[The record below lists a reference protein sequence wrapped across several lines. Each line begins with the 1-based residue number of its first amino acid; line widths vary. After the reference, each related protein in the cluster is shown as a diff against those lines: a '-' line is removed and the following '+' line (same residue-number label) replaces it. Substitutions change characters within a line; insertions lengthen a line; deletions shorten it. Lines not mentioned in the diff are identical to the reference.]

1 MKKIVSLGLAALLVI
16 NAVMLTAGAAA
27 EPAAS
32 DSNTLKFDFTNDD
45 SGFVPIFAD
54 YPDTEDVED
63 FYEFQ
68 HSYGVV
74 PVPGAGKG
82 LFISGNNHSDD
93 LFMGYVKKLE
103 GFAPGRTYHFSVNFH
118 LATNVDGGLIG
129 VGGSPGA
136 SVFVKCG
143 VTTMEPRSSVLEPGT
158 GEHFRMNID
167 TGAQANGGKDMVVV
181 GDMTK
186 AENNRPGEY
195 EFKEFQAEFEVA
207 SNTRGEVYLIIAT
220 DSGFEATTSYYLDD
234 IVVDWKD
241 TVQPT
246 VTRGQGAQMLFHAAD
261 RANADPK
268 DCKFQDV
275 ATDHPNAEAITWAQ
289 RNGYMC
295 GYGNGRF
302 GPDDSMTVEQAMVMI
317 YRFFG
322 SPAADLSVL
331 DKVEGSNRISPWAKN
346 AVAWAIA
353 SGIFKPA
360 KTISPQSP
368 ITVEELT
375 YSIGQIVVAA

>member
-27 EPAAS
+27 EPTAS

-74 PVPGAGKG
+74 PVPSAGKG

-241 TVQPT
+241 TVQPA

-268 DCKFQDV
+268 DCEFQDV
-275 ATDHPNAEAITWAQ
+275 ATDHPNAEAITWAR
-289 RNGYMC
+289 RNGYMG

-375 YSIGQIVVAA
+375 YSIGQIVVAT

>member
-27 EPAAS
+27 EPTAS

-74 PVPGAGKG
+74 PVPSAGKG

-241 TVQPT
+241 TVQPA

-268 DCKFQDV
+268 DCEFQDV
-275 ATDHPNAEAITWAQ
+275 AINHPNAEAITWAR
-289 RNGYMC
+289 RNGYMG

-375 YSIGQIVVAA
+375 YSIGQIVVAT

>member
-1 MKKIVSLGLAALLVI
+1 MKKIVSLGLAVLL
-16 NAVMLTAGAAA
+16 AVGAAAPTAGAAA
-27 EPAAS
+27 GYT
-32 DSNTLKFDFTNDD
+32 TLNNSTVKFDFNSDD
-45 SGFVPIFAD
+45 GGFVPIFSD
-54 YPDTEDVED
+54 YPDQDGVEE

-68 HSYGVV
+68 YAHKEV

-82 LFISGNNHSDD
+82 MFISGNNHSDD
-93 LFMGYVKKLE
+93 LFMGYVKKLD
-103 GFAPGRTYHFSVNFH
+103 GFAPARTYHFTVSFK
-118 LATNVDGGLIG
+118 LATNVEGGLVG
-129 VGGSPGA
+129 VGGSPGEG
-136 SVFVKCG
+136 VFVKCG
-143 VTTMEPRSSVLEPGT
+143 ITTMEPRSSVLEPGA
-158 GEHFRMNID
+158 GEYFRMNID

-181 GDMTK
+181 GNMTK
-186 AENNRPGEY
+186 AENNHPGEY

-207 SNTRGEVYLIIAT
+207 SNTCGEVYLIIAT

-241 TVQPT
+241 TVQPAA
-246 VTRGQGAQMLFHAAD
+246 TRGQGTQMLFHAAD

-275 ATDHPNAEAITWAQ
+275 AIDHPNAEAITWAQ
-289 RNGYMC
+289 CNGYMG

-331 DKVEGSNRISPWAKN
+331 DKVEGSNRISPWAKD
-346 AVAWAIA
+346 AMAWAMA
-353 SGIFKPA
+353 SEIFKPA

-375 YSIGQIVVAA
+375 YSIGQIVVAT

>member
-1 MKKIVSLGLAALLVI
+1 MKKIVSLGLAALLMVG
-16 NAVMLTAGAAA
+16 AATQTAGAAA
-27 EPAAS
+27 EHT
-32 DSNTLKFDFTNDD
+32 TLNNSTVKFDFNSDD
-45 SGFVPIFAD
+45 GGFVPIFSD
-54 YPDTEDVED
+54 YPDQDGVEE

-68 HSYGVV
+68 YAHKEV

-103 GFAPGRTYHFSVNFH
+103 GFAPGRTYHFSLNFH

-186 AENNRPGEY
+186 AENNRPDEY

-289 RNGYMC
+289 RNGYMG

-302 GPDDSMTVEQAMVMI
+302 GPDDSMTVEQAN
-317 YRFFG
+317 
-322 SPAADLSVL
+322 PVL
-331 DKVEGSNRISPWAKN
+331 LLLI
-346 AVAWAIA
+346 
-353 SGIFKPA
+353 
-360 KTISPQSP
+360 
-368 ITVEELT
+368 
-375 YSIGQIVVAA
+375 

>member
-1 MKKIVSLGLAALLVI
+1 MKKIVSLGLAVLLVI
-16 NAVMLTAGAAA
+16 NAVMLTAGAVA
-27 EPAAS
+27 EPTAS

-54 YPDTEDVED
+54 YPDTEGVED

-68 HSYGVV
+68 HSYGEV

-103 GFAPGRTYHFSVNFH
+103 GFAPGRTYHFSVNWY

-143 VTTMEPRSSVLEPGT
+143 VTTMEPRASVLEPGAD
-158 GEHFRMNID
+158 EHFRMNID

-289 RNGYMC
+289 CNGYMG

-302 GPDDSMTVEQAMVMI
+302 GPDDSMAVEQAMVMI

-322 SPAADLSVL
+322 SPAADLPVL
-331 DKVEGSNRISPWAKN
+331 DKVEGSNRISPWAKS
-346 AVAWAIA
+346 AMAWAIA
-353 SGIFKPA
+353 SEIFKPA
-360 KTISPQSP
+360 KMSFPQSP

-375 YSIGQIVVAA
+375 YSIGQIVVAT